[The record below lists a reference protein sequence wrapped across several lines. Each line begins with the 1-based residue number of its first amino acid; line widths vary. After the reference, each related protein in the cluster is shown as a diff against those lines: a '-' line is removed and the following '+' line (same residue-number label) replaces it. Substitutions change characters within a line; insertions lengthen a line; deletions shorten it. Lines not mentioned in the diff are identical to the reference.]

1 MEPKQCGPGRET
13 RGTDHAV
20 GVTGPTPTLCPYCGT
35 GCGLAVEVAG
45 GRVRSVTG
53 DARHPVNRGRT
64 CRKPL
69 ELGAAVHAPDR
80 TTVPLVRAARDL
92 PFAPATWD
100 EALGGVAG
108 KLHAI
113 IDEHGPD
120 AIAFYISGQ
129 LLTED
134 YYVVNKL
141 AKGFIT
147 TNNVDS
153 NSRLCMS
160 SAVAGYTGAFGSD
173 GPPPAYADLA
183 QADCIMLLGSNTAA
197 CHPIVWSRIRDRQAE
212 GARVIVVD
220 PRTTPTAAAADLHL
234 PVRPGTDL
242 PLLNAMLCVLERDGL
257 IDEAFVKR
265 HTTGFAETMAAAR
278 AWPVERAAE
287 ACGVP
292 AADIE
297 RAAELFGT
305 AGAAMTLWSMGA
317 NQSRVG
323 TLKNRALINLCL
335 ATGNLGRPGCGPL
348 SLTGQP
354 NAMGG
359 REVGGLAHLL
369 PGYRRV
375 DDAVDRAA
383 MEAHW
388 GLPPGTLPA
397 APGHTATELVDA
409 LLDGRVRAVLVAA
422 TNPVVSLPDG
432 GRVREAFERAEL
444 VVVQD
449 CHHPTETSALAHVM
463 LPAAAW
469 PEKEGSM
476 TSSERRV
483 GLVRKLL
490 DAPGEARPDWEIYA
504 GLARAMGF
512 PSESFGWSGA
522 AEVYDEWAA
531 CTAGRV
537 CDVSGVS
544 HERLRREGSVQW
556 PAPAVLGDEGTVRL
570 YADRRVPTSD
580 GRARF
585 GPAPHTAPADA
596 TDGDRQ
602 FLLTTGRVADQWH
615 TMSRTGKSS
624 TLRAAAGAPTVSV
637 HPDDATTCG
646 LRAGDDVRVRS
657 RRGEVVLTCA
667 LDPGLPR
674 GVAFAPFHWGAL
686 HAPPGAG
693 QLNAV
698 SHATVDPISKQPELK
713 AIAVALEPARGQ
725 PAQRTL
731 RSPVTGS
738 DPTYGRTLRSP
749 VTGSDPVEGV
759 RRLVVVGTGMAA
771 LATVEEVLRRDPTG
785 WRVTMLGEEPGPVYN
800 RIMLSKLLSGECGPG
815 DLEVKPLAWYAQRGI
830 DLRGG
835 CPAASIDTDNKVVRD
850 VAGGDHPYDA
860 LVVATGSRAFVPP
873 IDGADRPHVGVFRT
887 WDDVAALTGTP
898 VAGRDAVVL
907 GGGLLG
913 LEAAAGLHARGARV
927 TVVEPAPRLMGRQL
941 DDAAAAMLG
950 AALRTRG
957 IDQRVGVLPE
967 RIEDDRV
974 VLKGG
979 ETLPAGLVVVAAGV
993 RPETA
998 LARAAGLPVA
1008 RGIVVDDAL
1017 RAGAPDVFAV
1027 GECAEHQGMVY
1038 GLWAPLAEQARVAG
1052 ASIAGDP
1059 AAFHPQ
1065 TTATVLKV
1073 GGMDV
1078 YAGGIAEAAADGGH
1092 DEVTLRDTRSGRY
1105 RKLVLDG
1112 DRLVGAI
1119 LIGDV
1124 ADARRCTAALRS
1136 GDPADPALIDGGFAH
1151 PSFPS
1156 AEAPLSADTTICSC
1170 NAVTAGEIDTAIAA
1184 RGLTTLAGVAKATR
1198 ASTGCGGCAGE
1209 VRALLERHRSS
1220 ARNTGDENPKSA
1232 SRTMSA

>member
-1 MEPKQCGPGRET
+1 M
-13 RGTDHAV
+13 
-20 GVTGPTPTLCPYCGT
+20 GVTTAATPTLCPYCGT
-35 GCGLAVEVAG
+35 GCGLAVEVDG
-45 GRVRSVTG
+45 GRVRAVKG
-53 DARHPVNRGRT
+53 DPRHPVNRGRT

-69 ELGAAVHAPDR
+69 ELGSAVHAADR
-80 TTVPLVRAARDL
+80 PTVPLVRAARDL
-92 PFAPATWD
+92 PFAAASWD
-100 EALGGVAG
+100 DALGGVAA
-108 KLHAI
+108 KLQAI
-113 IDEHGPD
+113 VAEDGPD
-120 AIAFYISGQ
+120 AVAFYISGQ

-134 YYVVNKL
+134 YYAVNKL
-141 AKGFIT
+141 AKGFIG

-183 QADCIMLLGSNTAA
+183 HSDCLLLLGSNTAA

-257 IDEAFVKR
+257 VDEAFVAR
-265 HTTGFAETMAAAR
+265 HTSGFAETMAAAR

-287 ACGVP
+287 VCGIR
-292 AADIE
+292 AEDIE

-317 NQSRVG
+317 NQSAVG

-369 PGYRRV
+369 PGYRKV
-375 DDAVDRAA
+375 DVAEDRAA

-388 GLPPGTLPA
+388 GLEAGTLSA
-397 APGHTATELVDA
+397 APGYTATELVDA

-449 CHHPTETSALAHVM
+449 CHHPTETSALAHVV

-490 DAPGEARPDWEIYA
+490 DPPGEARPDWEIYA
-504 GLARAMGF
+504 GLARALGF
-512 PSESFGWSGA
+512 GDAFAWSSA

-537 CDVSGVS
+537 CDVSGLS
-544 HERLRREGSVQW
+544 HERLRRAGSVQW
-556 PAPAVLGDEGTVRL
+556 PAPASVVGEPHDGTVRL
-570 YADRRVPTSD
+570 YADRRVPTPD

-596 TDGDRQ
+596 TTGPDGE
-602 FLLTTGRVADQWH
+602 FPFMLTTGRVADQWH

-624 TLRAAAGAPTVSV
+624 TLRAAAGTPTVSV
-637 HPDDATTCG
+637 HPEDAAARG

-657 RRGEVVLTCA
+657 RRGEVVLRCA
-667 LDPGLPR
+667 LDAGMPR

-698 SHATVDPISKQPELK
+698 AHATVDATSKQPELK
-713 AIAVALEPARGQ
+713 AIAVSLEPARGRV
-725 PAQRTL
+725 AARTGDA
-731 RSPVTGS
+731 P
-738 DPTYGRTLRSP
+738 P
-749 VTGSDPVEGV
+749 
-759 RRLVVVGTGMAA
+759 RRLVVIGTGMAA
-771 LATVEEVLRRDPTG
+771 LATVEEVLRRDPSG
-785 WRVTMLGEEPGPVYN
+785 WRITMLGEEPGPVYN
-800 RIMLSKLLSGECGPG
+800 RIMLSKLLAGDCGPG

-835 CPAASIDTDNKVVRD
+835 CPAAAIDTTNKVVTD
-850 VAGGDHPYDA
+850 VAGGEHAYDA

-873 IDGADRPHVGVFRT
+873 IPGADLPHVGVFRT
-887 WDDVAALTGTP
+887 WGDVASLTGTP

-941 DDAAAAMLG
+941 DDAAAGMLG

-957 IDQRVGVLPE
+957 IPQRVGVLPE
-967 RIEDDRV
+967 RIEAGRV
-974 VLKGG
+974 LLAGG
-979 ETLPAGLVVVAAGV
+979 EALTADLVIVAAGV
-993 RPETA
+993 RPETT
-998 LARAAGLPVA
+998 LARDAGLTVE
-1008 RGIVVDDAL
+1008 RGIVVDDTL
-1017 RAGAPDVFAV
+1017 RASAPGVFAV

-1038 GLWAPLAEQARVAG
+1038 GLWAPLAEQARAAG
-1052 ASIAGDP
+1052 ATIAGDP
-1059 AAFHPQ
+1059 AAFLPQ

-1078 YAGGIAEAAADGGH
+1078 YAGGVADPGDGH

-1136 GDPADPALIDGGFAH
+1136 GDAADPTLVDGGFAQGE
-1151 PSFPS
+1151 PPAPE
-1156 AEAPLSADTTICSC
+1156 AEAVVCSC

-1209 VRALLERHRSS
+1209 VLAILERHRSS
-1220 ARNTGDENPKSA
+1220 ARNRSDQDPKPPSP
-1232 SRTMSA
+1232 TMAA

>member
-1 MEPKQCGPGRET
+1 MP
-13 RGTDHAV
+13 
-20 GVTGPTPTLCPYCGT
+20 GPTSTSTLCPYCGT
-35 GCGLAVEVAG
+35 GCGLSVDVEG
-45 GRVRSVTG
+45 GRVRGVAG

-69 ELGAAVHAPDR
+69 ELGSAVHAADR
-80 TTVPLVRAARDL
+80 PTTPLVRASRDL
-92 PFAPATWD
+92 PFASTSWD
-100 EALGGVAG
+100 DAIDGVAAR
-108 KLHAI
+108 LRAI
-113 IDEHGPD
+113 VDESGPD
-120 AIAFYISGQ
+120 AIAFYVSGQ

-134 YYVVNKL
+134 YYAVNKL
-141 AKGFIT
+141 AKGFLG

-160 SAVAGYTGAFGSD
+160 SAVAGYTGAFGAD

-183 QADCIMLLGSNTAA
+183 AADCLLLLGSNTAA

-220 PRTTPTAAAADLHL
+220 PRATPTAIAADLHL
-234 PVRPGTDL
+234 AVRPGTDL

-257 IDEAFVKR
+257 LDRDFIAR
-265 HTTGFAETMAAAR
+265 HTSGFDATMAVAR
-278 AWPVERAAE
+278 AWPVERAAQ
-287 ACGVP
+287 ACGVA

-297 RAAELFGT
+297 RAAEWFGA

-317 NQSRVG
+317 NQSAVG

-375 DDAVDRAA
+375 DDGVDRAA

-388 GLPPGTLPA
+388 GLEAGALSAVPGL
-397 APGHTATELVDA
+397 TATEVVDA

-432 GRVREAFERAEL
+432 ARVREAFERCEL
-444 VVVQD
+444 LVVQD
-449 CHHPTETSALAHVM
+449 CHHPTETSALAHVV

-490 DAPGEARPDWEIYA
+490 DAPGEARPDWQIYA
-504 GLARAMGF
+504 GLARALGF
-512 PSESFGWSGA
+512 GDAFAWPDA
-522 AEVYDEWAA
+522 AAVYDEFAA
-531 CTAGRV
+531 TTAGRP

-544 HERLRREGSVQW
+544 HARLRREGSVQW
-556 PAPAVLGDEGTVRL
+556 PAPAALVAGATADGTVRL
-570 YADRRVPTSD
+570 YEDRRPPTPD
-580 GRARF
+580 RRARF
-585 GPAPHTAPADA
+585 GPAPHSAPADA
-596 TDGDRQ
+596 PDPEFPMT
-602 FLLTTGRVADQWH
+602 LTTGRVADQWH

-624 TLRAAAGAPTVSV
+624 ALRAAAGVPTLSV
-637 HPDDATTCG
+637 HPEDGKAYG
-646 LRAGDDVRVRS
+646 LVDGDDVRVRS
-657 RRGEVVLTCA
+657 RRRGEVVLRAAFDAT
-667 LDPGLPR
+667 LPR
-674 GVAFAPFHWGAL
+674 GVAFAPFHWGAA
-686 HAPPGAG
+686 HAPAGAG
-693 QLNAV
+693 AVNAV
-698 SHATVDPISKQPELK
+698 SHATVDPTSKQPELK
-713 AIAVALEPARGQ
+713 AMAVALEPARGRAARRGADG
-725 PAQRTL
+725 PR
-731 RSPVTGS
+731 
-738 DPTYGRTLRSP
+738 
-749 VTGSDPVEGV
+749 

-771 LATVEEVLRRDPTG
+771 LATVEEVLRRDPDG
-785 WRVTMLGEEPGPVYN
+785 WRITMLGEEPGPVYN
-800 RIMLSKLLSGECGPG
+800 RIMLSKLLAGECGPG

-830 DLRGG
+830 DLRGD
-835 CPAASIDTDNKVVRD
+835 CPAVAIDTTNKVVRD
-850 VAGGDHPYDA
+850 LAGGAHRYDT

-873 IDGADRPHVGVFRT
+873 LAGADLPHVGVFRT
-887 WDDVAALTGTP
+887 WADVAALSGTP
-898 VAGRDAVVL
+898 VAGRRAVVL

-941 DDAAAAMLG
+941 DDASASMLG
-950 AALRTRG
+950 AALRARG
-957 IDQRVGVLPE
+957 IALRVGVLPE
-967 RIEDDRV
+967 RITPDAV
-974 VLKGG
+974 VLDGG
-979 ETLPAGLVVVAAGV
+979 DATPLPADLVVVAAGV
-993 RPETA
+993 RPETT
-998 LARAAGLPVA
+998 LAREAGLPVA

-1017 RAGAPDVFAV
+1017 RAGAPGVFAV

-1052 ASIAGDP
+1052 ATIAGDP

-1073 GGMDV
+1073 AGVDV
-1078 YAGGIAEAAADGGH
+1078 YAGGVAQPEDHH

-1119 LIGDV
+1119 LVGDV
-1124 ADARRCTAALRS
+1124 ADARRCSAALRS
-1136 GDPADPALIDGGFAH
+1136 HDPTDAALIDAGFGAVG
-1151 PSFPS
+1151 
-1156 AEAPLSADTTICSC
+1156 AEAPPPAPDATICSC
-1170 NAVTAGEIDTAIAA
+1170 NAVTAGAIDRAIAA
-1184 RGLTTLAGVAKATR
+1184 RGLTTVAGVAKATR

-1209 VRALLERHRSS
+1209 VRAILERHRSS
-1220 ARNTGDENPKSA
+1220 ARNTSDSERQPPSPTIA
-1232 SRTMSA
+1232 A

>member
-1 MEPKQCGPGRET
+1 MDSKHGGPRRET
-13 RGTDHAV
+13 DRPDHDEHV
-20 GVTGPTPTLCPYCGT
+20 PGPKTTLCPYCGT
-35 GCGLAVEVAG
+35 GCGLSVEVAG

-53 DARHPVNRGRT
+53 DKGHPVNHGRT

-69 ELGAAVHAPDR
+69 ELGSAVHAPDR
-80 TTVPLVRAARDL
+80 PVAPLVRASREL
-92 PFAPATWD
+92 PFAETSWDDALDGIATRLRTILD
-100 EALGGVAG
+100 ES
-108 KLHAI
+108 
-113 IDEHGPD
+113 GPD

-134 YYVVNKL
+134 YYAVNKL
-141 AKGFIT
+141 AKGFLG

-183 QADCIMLLGSNTAA
+183 AADCLLLLGSNTAA

-220 PRTTPTAAAADLHL
+220 PRATPTAVAADLHL
-234 PVRPGTDL
+234 AVRPGTDL
-242 PLLNAMLCVLERDGL
+242 PLLNAMLGVLERDGL
-257 IDEAFVKR
+257 LDHDFIAR
-265 HTTGFAETMAAAR
+265 HTSGFDATMEVAR
-278 AWPVERAAE
+278 EWPVERAAE
-287 ACGVP
+287 VCGVA

-297 RAAELFGT
+297 RAAEWFGA

-317 NQSRVG
+317 NQSAVG

-375 DDAVDRAA
+375 DDGVDRAA

-388 GLPPGTLPA
+388 GVEPGALSA
-397 APGHTATELVDA
+397 VPGLTATEMVDA

-432 GRVREAFERAEL
+432 ARVREAFERCEL
-444 VVVQD
+444 LVVQD
-449 CHHPTETSALAHVM
+449 CHHPTETSALAHVV

-483 GLVRKLL
+483 GLVKKLL
-490 DAPGEARPDWEIYA
+490 HPPGEARPDWQIYA
-504 GLARAMGF
+504 GLARALGF
-512 PSESFGWSGA
+512 GDAFAWPDA
-522 AEVYDEWAA
+522 AAVYDEFAA
-531 CTAGRV
+531 CTAGRP
-537 CDVSGVS
+537 CDVSGIS

-556 PAPAVLGDEGTVRL
+556 PAPAAHVAGATPDGTLRL
-570 YADRRVPTSD
+570 YEDRRPPTPDRRS
-580 GRARF
+580 RF
-585 GPAPHTAPADA
+585 GPAPHSAPADG
-596 TDGDRQ
+596 TDDA
-602 FLLTTGRVADQWH
+602 FPMMLTTGRVADQWH

-624 TLRAAAGAPTVSV
+624 TLRAAAGVPTLSV
-637 HPDDATTCG
+637 HPDDGRTYG
-646 LRAGDDVRVRS
+646 LVDGEDVRVRS
-657 RRGEVVLTCA
+657 RRRGTVVLRA
-667 LDPGLPR
+667 AFDGSLPR

-686 HAPPGAG
+686 HAPAGAG
-693 QLNAV
+693 AVNGV
-698 SHATVDPISKQPELK
+698 SHATVDPTSKQPELK
-713 AIAVALEPARGQ
+713 AIAVALAPATQRGTV
-725 PAQRTL
+725 PASGL
-731 RSPVTGS
+731 RRKG
-738 DPTYGRTLRSP
+738 
-749 VTGSDPVEGV
+749 VEGG
-759 RRLVVVGTGMAA
+759 RRLVVIGTGMAA
-771 LATVEEVLRRDPTG
+771 LATVEEVLKRDPDG

-800 RIMLSKLLSGECGPG
+800 RIMLSKLLAGECGPG

-830 DLRGG
+830 DLRGD
-835 CPAASIDTDNKVVRD
+835 CPAVGIDTDAKVVRD
-850 VAGGDHPYDA
+850 LAGGEHPYDA

-873 IDGADRPHVGVFRT
+873 MAGADLPHVGLFRT
-887 WDDVAALTGTP
+887 WADVAALSGTP
-898 VAGRDAVVL
+898 VAGRRAVVI

-913 LEAAAGLHARGARV
+913 LEAAAGLHARGAGV

-941 DDAAAAMLG
+941 DDASATMLAG
-950 AALRTRG
+950 ALRARG
-957 IDQRVGVLPE
+957 ITLHVGVLPE
-967 RIEDDRV
+967 RIDADAV
-974 VLKGG
+974 HLQ
-979 ETLPAGLVVVAAGV
+979 AGAEPLAADLVVIAAGV
-993 RPETA
+993 RPETT
-998 LARAAGLPVA
+998 LARDAGLSVQ
-1008 RGIVVDDAL
+1008 RGIVVDDGL
-1017 RAGAPDVFAV
+1017 RAGAPCVFAV
-1027 GECAEHQGMVY
+1027 GECAEHRGMVY

-1052 ASIAGDP
+1052 ATIAGDP

-1065 TTATVLKV
+1065 ATATVLKV
-1073 GGMDV
+1073 AGLDV
-1078 YAGGIAEAAADGGH
+1078 YSGGVAHPEEHH

-1136 GDPADPALIDGGFAH
+1136 ADATDATLIDAGFAH
-1151 PSFPS
+1151 PAQPP
-1156 AEAPLSADTTICSC
+1156 AEAPPPAPDTTICSC
-1170 NAVTAGEIDTAIAA
+1170 NAVTAGEIDRAIAA
-1184 RGLTTLAGVAKATR
+1184 RGLTTVAGIAKATR
-1198 ASTGCGGCAGE
+1198 ASTGCGGCASE
-1209 VRALLERHRSS
+1209 VRAILERHRSS
-1220 ARNTGDENPKSA
+1220 ARNTRDSERQPQSPTIA
-1232 SRTMSA
+1232 A